1 MPITKIE
8 KIVEFL
14 NETKKN
20 LKELELEKE
29 NVLQLQE
36 ELEDTHD
43 IEDDDERI
51 DEQARLEREYSD
63 KVDYVDYLEKQIK
76 ENFTIDVAKKLV
88 PVAIKLITIHTASS
102 Q

>member
-1 MPITKIE
+1 MNKETI
-8 KIVEFL
+8 EFL

>member
-1 MPITKIE
+1 MSKKTI
-8 KIVEFL
+8 EFL